1 MDDRLLHMTT
11 GAHYVALSPDPVIAY
26 LMAKET
32 EIKNLRIIFTGK
44 INRLPENTIR
54 ERLREAY
61 A

>member
-1 MDDRLLHMTT
+1 MT
-11 GAHYVALSPDPVIAY
+11 APAKYIALGPEPVIAY